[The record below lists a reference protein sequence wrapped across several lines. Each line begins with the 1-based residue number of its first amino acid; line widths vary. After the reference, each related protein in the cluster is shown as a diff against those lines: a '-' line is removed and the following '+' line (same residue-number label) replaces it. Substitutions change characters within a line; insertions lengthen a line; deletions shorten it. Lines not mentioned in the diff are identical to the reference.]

1 MCARQKRD
9 FRKGAVSPSL
19 ISAVAKD
26 HALSVAAETR
36 AKRYGD
42 GAHGCVERAGVSR
55 VHSCAL
61 CCVLAP
67 CRAVGTQRGP
77 DAVPR
82 RPGRAAAC
90 GTSRPRKPA
99 HRRRLAVRPH
109 VPLPL
114 VPLNGACLP
123 IRRKP
128 EPFEARA
135 PLHPGGST
143 TWQLHV
149 IGNSRGQ
156 SGGCDTDWDKMP
168 LRSAVSGSFASVL
181 IGNIS
186 PSPQDLLDFNQW
198 CLARLEHSTP
208 RSRLFSALVTR

>member
-1 MCARQKRD
+1 MRG
-9 FRKGAVSPSL
+9 KG
-19 ISAVAKD
+19 
-26 HALSVAAETR
+26 
-36 AKRYGD
+36 
-42 GAHGCVERAGVSR
+42 GCVTCALVCSLLRAGTLPGR
-55 VHSCAL
+55 GYAE
-61 CCVLAP
+61 
-67 CRAVGTQRGP
+67 GTGRGP
-77 DAVPR
+77 SEAGKGCGLRDLPSQEA
-82 RPGRAAAC
+82 RPPTALGRATPRAASS
-90 GTSRPRKPA
+90 GPFKRSLFT
-99 HRRRLAVRPH
+99 
-109 VPLPL
+109 
-114 VPLNGACLP
+114 

-168 LRSAVSGSFASVL
+168 LQSAVSGSFASVL

-186 PSPQDLLDFNQW
+186 PSPQDLLDFNRR

>member
-114 VPLNGACLP
+114 VPLNGACL
-123 IRRKP
+123 RFGGSLNHLKP
-128 EPFEARA
+128 EPRSTQEALPRGSYTSSVTRA
-135 PLHPGGST
+135 GKAAGVT
-143 TWQLHV
+143 Q
-149 IGNSRGQ
+149 IGTR
-156 SGGCDTDWDKMP
+156 CH
-168 LRSAVSGSFASVL
+168 F
-181 IGNIS
+181 
-186 PSPQDLLDFNQW
+186 DLLFQE
-198 CLARLEHSTP
+198 ASP
-208 RSRLFSALVTR
+208 RC